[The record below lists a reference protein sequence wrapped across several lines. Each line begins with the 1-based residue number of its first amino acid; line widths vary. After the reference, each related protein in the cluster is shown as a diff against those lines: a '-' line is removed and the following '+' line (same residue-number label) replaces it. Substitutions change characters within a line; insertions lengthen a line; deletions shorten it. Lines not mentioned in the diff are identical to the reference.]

1 LNILDFSIQKNKFL
15 FLPKDENN
23 REINIFLFK
32 NIKFTGENLFYPNI
46 LAFDHENKKLYS
58 LIKEKTMSLNKLKK
72 QEIFN
77 KKMTNP
83 KKKYT
88 QPLFYFI
95 YNIDNYFHFVYD
107 SLPYLIS
114 YFLLKKQIPNI
125 KLLMNYPNQ
134 EKKEFYRFV
143 EEFLQILQIEKDDII
158 IVDPNTLYSNIYV
171 SNSYTHDFDSN
182 LPPRNE
188 IYDFYKKISDQVADI
203 YNLPKKFYISRRT
216 WLNKDHSNIGTNYT
230 TRRKLVNE
238 DELVN
243 LLKKYG
249 YQEIFTENLSTK
261 EKIALFKNATNVIGS
276 FGGGICNILFS
287 KPECE
292 LIAIESP
299 GFLDV
304 NKRFL
309 FSLNNIKLKICKDTN
324 HYEKTKYKKYM
335 RAKYESIVGEIIE
348 IDREYITI
356 AYTDNFITGWNADLN
371 YKTITVKSELCELL
385 DNGLNSSWELNI
397 KNLENILH

>member
-1 LNILDFSIQKNKFL
+1 
-15 FLPKDENN
+15 
-23 REINIFLFK
+23 
-32 NIKFTGENLFYPNI
+32 
-46 LAFDHENKKLYS
+46 
-58 LIKEKTMSLNKLKK
+58 M
-72 QEIFN
+72 
-77 KKMTNP
+77 
-83 KKKYT
+83 
-88 QPLFYFI
+88 
-95 YNIDNYFHFVYD
+95 
-107 SLPYLIS
+107 IS
-114 YFLLKKQIPNI
+114 
-125 KLLMNYPNQ
+125 
-134 EKKEFYRFV
+134 
-143 EEFLQILQIEKDDII
+143 
-158 IVDPNTLYSNIYV
+158 
-171 SNSYTHDFDSN
+171 
-182 LPPRNE
+182 
-188 IYDFYKKISDQVADI
+188 
-203 YNLPKKFYISRRT
+203 
-216 WLNKDHSNIGTNYT
+216 
-230 TRRKLVNE
+230 
-238 DELVN
+238 
-243 LLKKYG
+243 
-249 YQEIFTENLSTK
+249 IFTENLSTK

>member
-134 EKKEFYRFV
+134 EKKR
-143 EEFLQILQIEKDDII
+143 IL
-158 IVDPNTLYSNIYV
+158 
-171 SNSYTHDFDSN
+171 
-182 LPPRNE
+182 
-188 IYDFYKKISDQVADI
+188 
-203 YNLPKKFYISRRT
+203 
-216 WLNKDHSNIGTNYT
+216 
-230 TRRKLVNE
+230 
-238 DELVN
+238 
-243 LLKKYG
+243 
-249 YQEIFTENLSTK
+249 
-261 EKIALFKNATNVIGS
+261 
-276 FGGGICNILFS
+276 
-287 KPECE
+287 
-292 LIAIESP
+292 
-299 GFLDV
+299 
-304 NKRFL
+304 
-309 FSLNNIKLKICKDTN
+309 
-324 HYEKTKYKKYM
+324 
-335 RAKYESIVGEIIE
+335 
-348 IDREYITI
+348 
-356 AYTDNFITGWNADLN
+356 
-371 YKTITVKSELCELL
+371 
-385 DNGLNSSWELNI
+385 
-397 KNLENILH
+397 